1 MPVEVHMSLLKI
13 LTLPLSVLF
22 ILSCSAPDPPPPKK
36 TVFDP
41 LTSQVERAREVQGTV
56 DAQAE
61 NAKKA
66 EDAQERG
73 DAPQKSDTP

>member
-1 MPVEVHMSLLKI
+1 MSLLKVS
-13 LTLPLSVLF
+13 TLSLSVLF

-41 LTSQVERAREVQGTV
+41 LTQQIERAKQVQGTV
-56 DAQAE
+56 DAQWEAT
-61 NAKKA
+61 KKT

-73 DAPQKSDTP
+73 DAQDGDTKKQGDAP

>member
-1 MPVEVHMSLLKI
+1 MSLLKN
-13 LTLPLSVLF
+13 LTLPLAVLF
-22 ILSCSAPDPPPPKK
+22 ILSCSSPDPPPPKK

-41 LTSQVERAREVQGTV
+41 LTSQVDRAKEVQGTV

-66 EDAQERG
+66 VDAQERG
-73 DAPQKSDTP
+73 DAPQKGDNP